1 MNKLIRRIDNAIS
14 NQLLCLEDFIIDRRI
29 CGQNLNP
36 YVASI
41 DRDDKNGIGGTGS
54 QSTHYAFLKRI
65 FADVRLTSSDVFMD
79 VGCGK
84 GRVLAFLVKEKCP
97 CPLYGIEHNEAVG
110 RLALNWAKRYEQIH
124 IIIGDALGHDYNPYT
139 VLTLAR
145 SFLKQTFCDFV
156 EHLERT
162 MTHPIRLVF
171 WYGQE
176 SYCDLNVRSGWT
188 KEKEVRLHRGFGVK
202 VGYGYSI
209 WSFDPGKRR
218 EETAHG

>member
-29 CGQNLNP
+29 CRQNLIP

-124 IIIGDALGHDYNPYT
+124 IIIGVVILESLPLVAEGTCYSVEFAD
-139 VLTLAR
+139 
-145 SFLKQTFCDFV
+145 FLKKMV
-156 EHLERT
+156 GHLPGDGP
-162 MTHPIRLVF
+162 M
-171 WYGQE
+171 
-176 SYCDLNVRSGWT
+176 
-188 KEKEVRLHRGFGVK
+188 RGALLP
-202 VGYGYSI
+202 
-209 WSFDPGKRR
+209 D
-218 EETAHG
+218 